1 MPNDFQLDLFQLT
14 PAELRAR
21 YGAGLTDF
29 NTEDIL
35 MMRAVARKPEVLL
48 ASGTINSGTSNVGR
62 LDTDA
67 ITTKVVIVP
76 NWAVNVT
83 KEVAADTVPFSS
95 TPTVSSSFNVFGAV
109 PFVLEGNFNN
119 VEATLTGSDACAV
132 LFYGYVP
139 ATS

>member
-21 YGAGLTDF
+21 YGAGLVDF

-35 MMRAVARKPEVLL
+35 MMRAAARKPEVLL
-48 ASGTINSGTSNVGR
+48 ASGTINSGTSNAGR
-62 LDTDA
+62 FDTDA
-67 ITTKVVIVP
+67 VTTKVVILP
-76 NWAVNVT
+76 NWAVNVA
-83 KEVAADTVPFSS
+83 KEVAIDTVPFSS
-95 TPTVSSSFNVFGAV
+95 TPTVNSSLYVFGGG
-109 PFVLEGNFNN
+109 PFVLEGNVNN

-132 LFYGYVP
+132 LFYGYVS